1 LGAREGGEEL
11 GSVRSRPD
19 LELAAAA
26 INGAGG
32 RLGPGQGAAERG
44 AGWLGFNEE
53 EVGTCGRVKDT
64 RLYSRYSGDIDP
76 SARTG
81 EHS

>member
-1 LGAREGGEEL
+1 
-11 GSVRSRPD
+11 

-64 RLYSRYSGDIDP
+64 RLYSRYGGDIEDHVWFEDRWMVA
-76 SARTG
+76 SLCD
-81 EHS
+81 E